1 MWEIKLYEIPQADH
15 ACSHPRRGT
24 VPRVRAVSPW
34 SCPLRSPT
42 LPAVFWW
49 DDTFPLPGGQPGCR
63 SPRVCAVGREGRR
76 SPAGGDFAAK
86 LCNYFIYIDVKSFFF
101 IRWGPPIAAAPQ
113 ALKAQRKGFTVGLRE
128 PFSHCFI
135 RHYLNL
141 ATCGNFWGKLKRGD
155 YVGGTQGN

>member
-1 MWEIKLYEIPQADH
+1 MP
-15 ACSHPRRGT
+15 
-24 VPRVRAVSPW
+24 
-34 SCPLRSPT
+34 
-42 LPAVFWW
+42 
-49 DDTFPLPGGQPGCR
+49 
-63 SPRVCAVGREGRR
+63 REGRR

-86 LCNYFIYIDVKSFFF
+86 LDNYFIHIDVKSFL
-101 IRWGPPIAAAPQ
+101 RGGPPTAAAPQ